1 MKRVSLKKQII
12 ISAGC
17 TGVIIAILVGIL
29 TSGLIDRIY
38 LSKKQDS
45 LVGVFDEI
53 INASKEGNIYDSNF
67 ADDFITICERANIA
81 CIVIKPTGRVILTT
95 ESNTIRIST
104 HLYEALF
111 LEQGRT
117 IVSEDQYII
126 LELTDRE
133 RDRNYLVLWGGLFDG
148 NTVFMEIAMDSIT
161 NSLNYTK
168 TLVFVFGIILI
179 VFWILVSTIMTVNAL
194 REKNA
199 RLLEDIKIRDKNE
212 IMRRELISNISHEL
226 KTPISLILGY
236 SDGLLDESISDS
248 REKREHYAE
257 VIIDEAD
264 RMNNLIS
271 KLLELN
277 EIEYGKQQVD
287 MQNINLSRLV
297 AEEIDSLLVLAD
309 NADVD
314 IESYCNNEVMILTDE
329 FLARQV
335 IDNYI
340 TNAIKYSEYP
350 NRVRVSVIEEGD
362 RVRFVVF
369 NTGVGIPEEELP
381 KIWDKFYKIDKA
393 RTRELN
399 SSGIGL
405 SVVKA
410 AAESLSCDY
419 GVNNI
424 EGGVEFY
431 FTFKKP

>member
-1 MKRVSLKKQII
+1 M
-12 ISAGC
+12 
-17 TGVIIAILVGIL
+17 
-29 TSGLIDRIY
+29 
-38 LSKKQDS
+38 
-45 LVGVFDEI
+45 GVFDEI
-53 INASKEGNIYDSNF
+53 IDASKEGNIYGSSF
-67 ADDFITICERANIA
+67 ADEFITICERANIA
-81 CIVIKPTGRVILTT
+81 CIVIRPTGRVILTT

-111 LEQGRT
+111 LEQGKT
-117 IVSEDQYII
+117 IASEDQYII
-126 LELTDRE
+126 LELTDTE

-148 NTVFMEIAMDSIT
+148 NTVFMEIAMDSIS
-161 NSLNYTK
+161 NSLSYTK

-179 VFWILVSTIMTVNAL
+179 VLWIMVSTIMTVNTL

-199 RLLEDIKIRDKNE
+199 RLLEDIKLRDKNE
-212 IMRRELISNISHEL
+212 LMRRELISNISHEL

-264 RMNNLIS
+264 RMNDLIS

-277 EIEYGKQQVD
+277 EIEYGKQQMD
-287 MQNINLSRLV
+287 LKSIDLSKLV

-314 IESYCNNEVMILTDE
+314 IEYLCKKEIMILSDE
-329 FLARQV
+329 FLSRQV

-340 TNAIKYSEYP
+340 TNAIKYSEKP
-350 NRVRVSVIEEGD
+350 NKVRVYIIEEPD
-362 RVRFVVF
+362 KARLTVF
-369 NTGVGIPEEELP
+369 NTGAGIPREELS

-410 AAESLSCDY
+410 AAESLGCDY
-419 GVNNI
+419 GVNNV
-424 EGGVEFY
+424 EGGVEF
-431 FTFKKP
+431 